1 MSTISEELGKISRS
15 FKDISFN
22 LLKNPITNDI
32 VVLKNEEAIKQ
43 SVKNLVL
50 TKLGERLFNPL
61 VGTNTNSYLF
71 ELTTTFS
78 INTLIQEIE
87 EVLKNFEKRIR
98 LSNITINSEEDSN
111 EFNVFIEYYIVGL
124 PQSLQNVEFLLVRE
138 S

>member
-1 MSTISEELGKISRS
+1 
-15 FKDISFN
+15 
-22 LLKNPITNDI
+22 
-32 VVLKNEEAIKQ
+32 
-43 SVKNLVL
+43 
-50 TKLGERLFNPL
+50 
-61 VGTNTNSYLF
+61 
-71 ELTTTFS
+71 
-78 INTLIQEIE
+78 LIQEIE